1 MGHLVDQII
10 GGDSHTFQQVALCIL
25 GKRERHVEVEVARY
39 ISYPSAIAGFVVGS
53 EHRLRSVT
61 VSAYCLYVVTLT
73 LQNEGCHLRHT
84 RTVVVEQD
92 GGRDVSAQALR
103 RYRNLL
109 RNPRGIAVWIIVL
122 FLAHVGIDG
131 CLGDEIVGK
140 QTGIYHAATTVATEV
155 ENQLLDLAL
164 SQRLQEQAAVTF
176 YAEMIVGKFQVAPVS
191 VEFTLVP
198 EVIGKCLAIPA
209 GKTGG

>member
-1 MGHLVDQII
+1 MVAL
-10 GGDSHTFQQVALCIL
+10 TFQD
-25 GKRERHVEVEVARY
+25 
-39 ISYPSAIAGFVVGS
+39 
-53 EHRLRSVT
+53 
-61 VSAYCLYVVTLT
+61 
-73 LQNEGCHLRHT
+73 EGCHLRHAG
-84 RTVVVEQD
+84 TVVVEQD

-109 RNPRGIAVWIIVL
+109 RNPRRITVWIIIL
-122 FLAHVGIDG
+122 FFAHVGIDG

-140 QTGIYHAATTVATEV
+140 QTGVYHASASVATEV
-155 ENQLLDLAL
+155 ENQFLDLAL

-191 VEFTLVP
+191 EEFTLVP
-198 EVIGKCLAIPA
+198 EIIGKSLAIPA

>member
-1 MGHLVDQII
+1 M
-10 GGDSHTFQQVALCIL
+10 
-25 GKRERHVEVEVARY
+25 
-39 ISYPSAIAGFVVGS
+39 
-53 EHRLRSVT
+53 
-61 VSAYCLYVVTLT
+61 VTLT

-109 RNPRGIAVWIIVL
+109 RNPRRITVWIIV
-122 FLAHVGIDG
+122 FFFAYVGIDG
-131 CLGDEIVGK
+131 CLCDEIVGK
-140 QTGIYHAATTVATEV
+140 QTGIYHAAATIATEV
-155 ENQLLDLAL
+155 ENQFLDLAL

-176 YAEMIVGKFQVAPVS
+176 YAEMIVGKLQVAPVS
-191 VEFTLVP
+191 IEFPLVP
-198 EVIGKCLAIPA
+198 EVIGKCLTIPA

>member
-1 MGHLVDQII
+1 M
-10 GGDSHTFQQVALCIL
+10 
-25 GKRERHVEVEVARY
+25 
-39 ISYPSAIAGFVVGS
+39 
-53 EHRLRSVT
+53 
-61 VSAYCLYVVTLT
+61 VTLT
-73 LQNEGCHLRHT
+73 LQNEGCHLRHAG
-84 RTVVVEQD
+84 TVVVEQD
-92 GGRDVSAQALR
+92 GGRDVSAQTLR

-140 QTGIYHAATTVATEV
+140 HTGIYHAATSVATEV
-155 ENQLLDLAL
+155 ENQFLDLAL

-176 YAEMIVGKFQVAPVS
+176 YAEMIVGEFQIAPVS

-198 EVIGKCLAIPA
+198 EVIGKCLTIPA
-209 GKTGG
+209 GKSGG

>member
-1 MGHLVDQII
+1 MGHLVEQII

-25 GKRERHVEVEVARY
+25 GKREWHVEVEVARY
-39 ISYPSAIAGFVVGS
+39 ISYPTAIAGFVVGS

-61 VSAYCLYVVTLT
+61 VSAYRLHVVTLT
-73 LQNEGCHLRHT
+73 LQNEGCHLRHA

-109 RNPRGIAVWIIVL
+109 RNPRRITVWIIIL
-122 FLAHVGIDG
+122 FFAYVGIDG

-140 QTGIYHAATTVATEV
+140 QTGIYHASATVATEV

-176 YAEMIVGKFQVAPVS
+176 YAEMIVGKLQVAPVS
-191 VEFTLVP
+191 IEFPLVP
-198 EVIGKCLAIPA
+198 EVIGKCLTIPV

>member
-1 MGHLVDQII
+1 M
-10 GGDSHTFQQVALCIL
+10 
-25 GKRERHVEVEVARY
+25 
-39 ISYPSAIAGFVVGS
+39 
-53 EHRLRSVT
+53 
-61 VSAYCLYVVTLT
+61 VTLT
-73 LQNEGCHLRHT
+73 LQDEGCHLRHAG
-84 RTVVVEQD
+84 TVVVEQD
-92 GGRDVSAQALR
+92 GGRNVSAQTLR

-109 RNPRGIAVWIIVL
+109 RNPWCVAVWIIVL

-140 QTGIYHAATTVATEV
+140 QTGIYHAAASIATEV
-155 ENQLLDLAL
+155 ENQFLNFAL

-176 YAEMIVGKFQVAPVS
+176 YAEMIVGKLQVAPVS
-191 VEFTLVP
+191 VEFPLVP

>member
-1 MGHLVDQII
+1 MHTFAYEILYFDEFLFCDWRNERPGKSGFWGLFQNFHRLLQTSIHSRSIVLVELFLFLSGHLVEQII

-61 VSAYCLYVVTLT
+61 VSAYRLHVVALT
-73 LQNEGCHLRHT
+73 FQDEGCHLRHT

-92 GGRDVSAQALR
+92 GGRNVSAQTLR

-109 RNPRGIAVWIIVL
+109 RNPRSIAVWIVVL
-122 FLAHVGIDG
+122 FLAHV
-131 CLGDEIVGK
+131 
-140 QTGIYHAATTVATEV
+140 A
-155 ENQLLDLAL
+155 
-164 SQRLQEQAAVTF
+164 
-176 YAEMIVGKFQVAPVS
+176 
-191 VEFTLVP
+191 
-198 EVIGKCLAIPA
+198 
-209 GKTGG
+209 

>member
-1 MGHLVDQII
+1 M
-10 GGDSHTFQQVALCIL
+10 
-25 GKRERHVEVEVARY
+25 
-39 ISYPSAIAGFVVGS
+39 
-53 EHRLRSVT
+53 
-61 VSAYCLYVVTLT
+61 VTLT
-73 LQNEGCHLRHT
+73 FLDEGCHLRHAGA
-84 RTVVVEQD
+84 VVVEQD

-109 RNPRGIAVWIIVL
+109 RNPRGIAVWIIVF

-140 QTGIYHAATTVATEV
+140 QTGIYHAAASIATEV
-155 ENQLLDLAL
+155 ENQFLDLAL

-176 YAEMIVGKFQVAPVS
+176 YAEMIVGKLQVAPVS
-191 VEFTLVP
+191 VEFPLVP
-198 EVIGKCLAIPA
+198 EVIGKSLAIPA